1 MDTPTG
7 PVAPIRSGA
16 GAGAEVL
23 IVEDDALNVRL
34 LEQVCRN
41 SGYTTRSARDGVEG
55 LEAIAAQLPDLVL
68 LDVMMPRL
76 NGYGVL
82 EALRSDAATRDLP
95 VVMVTAVQNDEA
107 RARCIELGADDYVTK
122 PFRIAEL
129 RLRMESA
136 LAMYRYR
143 QALLSGEPPPLGEV
157 L

>member
-1 MDTPTG
+1 MSEPAAPSG
-7 PVAPIRSGA
+7 PSGPEPA
-16 GAGAEVL
+16 GQQPVEIL

-34 LEQVCRN
+34 LEQVCKTA
-41 SGYTTRSARDGVEG
+41 GYVTRAARDGIEG
-55 LEAIAAQLPDLVL
+55 LEAIAAARPDLVL

-82 EALRSDAATRDLP
+82 EALRSDEATRDLP

-136 LAMYRYR
+136 LAMHHHR
-143 QALLSGEPPPLGEV
+143 QALLRGEPPPGA
-157 L
+157 